1 MTTQELTDLRKSI
14 LEGRYQD
21 ALEILDELDGMSRKE
36 IIRKIESYLIR
47 MLIHLIKNQVEER
60 LTNSWAASIRG
71 SIREIK
77 KLNLQD
83 NKTAYYI
90 KADEWN
96 LTINR
101 VIEDAI
107 SDASVE
113 VFNGVY
119 SPFQLIEMVD
129 RDLVMETALKLLGL
143 MYEYSPENLSIIINE
158 NLVLLPGG
166 EEWKEG
172 S

>member
-1 MTTQELTDLRKSI
+1 MTTQELTDLRNSI
-14 LEGRYQD
+14 LEGRHQD
-21 ALEILDELDGMSRKE
+21 ALEILDELDEMSRKE

-47 MLIHLIKNQVEER
+47 MLIHLIKNQIEQR

-90 KADEWN
+90 KVDEWESV
-96 LTINR
+96 INR
-101 VIEDAI
+101 VIEDGI

-113 VFNGVY
+113 VLNGAY
-119 SPFQLIEMVD
+119 SPFQLVEMVD
-129 RDLVMETALKLLGL
+129 RYWVKQKALSLLAL
-143 MYEYSPENLSIIINE
+143 MYEYSPENLSRVVNE
-158 NLVLLPGG
+158 NLLLLPGG
-166 EEWKEG
+166 EDWKEG
-172 S
+172 K